1 MFEGRLSGGIPNSN
15 PNSQEHGDSQ
25 IVAVKTLKKRESNLE
40 FLKEAKTA
48 SALKHDNIVDLIGVC
63 IESNFIILELME
75 GGDLLSYLKDMRR
88 YVIFQ
93 SFMKQVREKFLIK
106 VLIYV
111 FTFVT
116 LNTTRLKMANAI
128 FTCPA

>member
-1 MFEGRLSGGIPNSN
+1 MLKRFLILKFLGSGAFGEVFEGRLSGGIPNSN

-88 YVIFQ
+88 YVTFPKKI
-93 SFMKQVREKFLIK
+93 
-106 VLIYV
+106 IYWG
-111 FTFVT
+111 
-116 LNTTRLKMANAI
+116 
-128 FTCPA
+128 